1 MQEFNLLE
9 NFFDSIQDE
18 PCIGSTHIC
27 LYMGLLHYFVQNNFK
42 NPITIKRGEIM
53 KIAKIGGIATYHKC
67 MKDLVS
73 SGYILYQPSFHPG
86 LGSLVDLRQI

>member
-1 MQEFNLLE
+1 
-9 NFFDSIQDE
+9 
-18 PCIGSTHIC
+18 
-27 LYMGLLHYFVQNNFK
+27 
-42 NPITIKRGEIM
+42 M